1 VELAMQLRNVLPKT
15 LFGRMLSI
23 ILVPMIFVQIITV
36 FIFYER
42 HWDTVTRHM
51 AGNLA
56 AEITILVDQIG
67 TQPNDEQIETVRRMG
82 WLYFGFPIQFDTE
95 TPWAGRNQAQP
106 ENFAEEMLRRE
117 LQGRMSKEWRTNVT
131 ADPNLIFVDVRLET
145 GTLRV
150 YASRKRIFSSTSWT
164 FIGWTVGSSILM
176 FAVALLFM
184 RGQVRPILRLANAAR
199 QLGLGRTAPDYR
211 LEGAREV
218 RLAGRAFQAMR
229 HRIMRQLNE
238 RTEML
243 AGVSHD
249 LRTPLTRIRLQLAL
263 MMESE
268 DVDAIRADLSEMED
282 MIDAYLSFAAG
293 EGEEPSQETRID
305 SMLERLVRQTAKTH
319 KYDISFKMPDEELP
333 AFLVRQKAIGRAFQN
348 VISNALAYSTKTEIS
363 LSYRNDEVTIFF
375 DDNGAGIPLE
385 RRADAIRPFIRLE
398 ESRNRKTGGTG
409 LGLSITSDIVLGHG
423 GELTLGDAPLGGLRV
438 AIKLPV

>member
-1 VELAMQLRNVLPKT
+1 MQLRNYLPKT

-23 ILVPMIFVQIITV
+23 ILVPMILVQVITV

-51 AGNLA
+51 ASQLA
-56 AEITILVDQIG
+56 AEIGLLADRLGSNPDKATIDLIQS
-67 TQPNDEQIETVRRMG
+67 TG
-82 WLYFGFPIQFDTE
+82 WKYFSFPIQYNPDGVFVGSNE
-95 TPWAGRNQAQP
+95 GQP
-106 ENFAEEMLRRE
+106 ENYAETMLRFE
-117 LQGRMSKEWRTNVT
+117 LNRRLTQEWHADLVS
-131 ADPNLIFVDVRLET
+131 DPNLVFVDLKLDNGVIRI
-145 GTLRV
+145 

-164 FIGWTVGSSILM
+164 FFGWTLGSSILL

-184 RGQVRPILRLANAAR
+184 RGQVQPILRLANAAR
-199 QLGLGRTAPDYR
+199 ALGLGRQAQDYR

-263 MMESE
+263 MGETE
-268 DVDAIRADLSEMED
+268 DAKAIRADLVEMEE

-293 EGEEPSQETRID
+293 EGEEPTEDTD
-305 SMLERLVRQTAKTH
+305 LPKMLERIIATTRHAHGFEIT
-319 KYDISFKMPDEELP
+319 FKPPSLAIP
-333 AFLVRQKAIGRAFQN
+333 IFPLRRKAIRRAIEN
-348 VISNALAYSTKTEIS
+348 VIANAIAFSSLAEIS
-363 LSYRNDEVTIFF
+363 VNYRNDEVTIIVE
-375 DDNGAGIPLE
+375 DNGAGIPAE
-385 RRADAIRPFIRLE
+385 RRADALRPFVRLE
-398 ESRNRKTGGTG
+398 TSRNRRTGGTG
-409 LGLSITSDIVLGHG
+409 LGLSITNDIILGHG
-423 GELTLGDAPLGGLRV
+423 GELTLDDSPLGGLRV
-438 AIKLPV
+438 IMKLPV

>member
-1 VELAMQLRNVLPKT
+1 MQLRNVLPKT

-51 AGNLA
+51 ASNLS
-56 AEITILVDQIG
+56 AEISLLVAQLG
-67 TQPNDEQIETVRRMG
+67 PAPTPERIEVVKKTG
-82 WLYFGFPIQFDTE
+82 WDFFGFPIQFDPKAE
-95 TPWAGRNQAQP
+95 WAGRNHAVP
-106 ENFAEEMLRRE
+106 DSFAEEMLRRE
-117 LQGRMSKEWRTNVT
+117 LGTRLTREWRTNVD
-131 ADPNLIFVDVRLET
+131 ADPNLIFVDVQFDN
-145 GTLRV
+145 GVLRI

-199 QLGLGRTAPDYR
+199 QLGLGRPAPDYR
-211 LEGAREV
+211 LEGAKEV

-263 MMESE
+263 MKQSE
-268 DVDAIRADLSEMED
+268 DTEAIRTDLAEMED

-293 EGEEPSQETRID
+293 EGEEAPQETQIEA
-305 SMLERLVRQTAKTH
+305 MLERLVRQAAKAH
-319 KYDISFKMPDEELP
+319 GYDISLTLPDDDIP
-333 AFLVRQKAIGRAFQN
+333 PFPVRQKAIQRAFEN

-363 LSYRNDEVTIFF
+363 LRFRNDEVTIFF
-375 DDNGAGIPLE
+375 DDNGAGIPPE

-423 GELTLGDAPLGGLRV
+423 GELVLADSPLGGLRV

>member
-1 VELAMQLRNVLPKT
+1 MQLRDYLPKT

-23 ILVPMIFVQIITV
+23 ILVPMILVQVITI

-51 AGNLA
+51 ASQLA
-56 AEITILVDQIG
+56 AEIGLLADRLGSSPNKATIDLIQS
-67 TQPNDEQIETVRRMG
+67 TG
-82 WLYFGFPIQFDTE
+82 WQYFSFPVQHNPDSVF
-95 TPWAGRNQAQP
+95 PGRNDGQP
-106 ENFAEEMLRRE
+106 ESYAEEMLRIE
-117 LQGRMSKEWRTNVT
+117 LGRRITQDWYVDLVS
-131 ADPNLIFVDVRLET
+131 DPNLIFVDLKLDIGV
-145 GTLRV
+145 LRI

-164 FIGWTVGSSILM
+164 FFGWTLGSSILL

-184 RGQVRPILRLANAAR
+184 RGQVQPILRLANAAR
-199 QLGLGRTAPDYR
+199 ALGLGRQAQDYR

-263 MMESE
+263 MGDTE
-268 DVDAIRADLSEMED
+268 DAHAIRADLVEMEE

-293 EGEEPSQETRID
+293 EGEEPTEDTDLQK
-305 SMLERLVRQTAKTH
+305 MLERITAQTRNAHGFDVTLTPPSPP
-319 KYDISFKMPDEELP
+319 IPIFPL
-333 AFLVRQKAIGRAFQN
+333 RRKAMRRAVEN
-348 VISNALAYSTKTEIS
+348 VISNAIAFSSRAEIS
-363 LSYRNDEVTIFF
+363 VRYRNDEVTVTI
-375 DDNGAGIPLE
+375 DDNGAGIPVE
-385 RRADAIRPFIRLE
+385 RRADALRPFVRLE
-398 ESRNRKTGGTG
+398 TSRNRQTGGTG
-409 LGLSITSDIVLGHG
+409 LGLSITNDIILGHG
-423 GELTLGDAPLGGLRV
+423 GELTLDDSPLGGLRV
-438 AIKLPV
+438 IMKLPV

>member
-1 VELAMQLRNVLPKT
+1 MQIRNYLPKT

-23 ILVPMIFVQIITV
+23 ILVPMILVQVITV

-51 AGNLA
+51 ASQLA
-56 AEITILVDQIG
+56 SDISLLADRLG
-67 TQPNDEQIETVRRMG
+67 SAPNDKTIEVIQDTG
-82 WLYFGFPIQFDTE
+82 WQYFSFPIQFDKGME
-95 TPWAGRNQAQP
+95 WPGSNQSAP
-106 ENFAEEMLRRE
+106 ESYAEEMLRRE
-117 LQGRMSKEWRTNVT
+117 LAKRISQDWHVNLTS
-131 ADPNLIFVDVRLET
+131 DPNLIYVDLRLDN
-145 GTLRV
+145 GVIRI

-164 FIGWTVGSSILM
+164 FFGWTLGSSILL
-176 FAVALLFM
+176 FATALLFL
-184 RGQVRPILRLANAAR
+184 RGQVQPILRLANAAR
-199 QLGLGRTAPDYR
+199 ALGLGRQAPDYR

-263 MMESE
+263 MENNDDS
-268 DVDAIRADLSEMED
+268 DAIRSDLAEMEE

-293 EGEEPSQETRID
+293 EGEEPTEDTDVQALLGRMITQTRNAHVFDIVFTPP
-305 SMLERLVRQTAKTH
+305 STA
-319 KYDISFKMPDEELP
+319 LP
-333 AFLVRQKAIGRAFQN
+333 VFPLRRKAIRRAFEN
-348 VISNALAYSTKTEIS
+348 IISNALAYSTKTEVS
-363 LSYRNDEVTIFF
+363 ARYRNDEITIIF
-375 DDNGAGIPLE
+375 DDNGAGIPAE
-385 RRADAIRPFIRLE
+385 RRDDAIRPFVRLE
-398 ESRNRKTGGTG
+398 TSRNRQTGGTG

-423 GELTLGDAPLGGLRV
+423 GELTLDDSPLGGLRV
-438 AIKLPV
+438 IIKLPV

>member
-1 VELAMQLRNVLPKT
+1 MQLRDYLPKT

-23 ILVPMIFVQIITV
+23 ILVPMILVQVITI

-51 AGNLA
+51 ASQLA
-56 AEITILVDQIG
+56 AEIGLLADRLGSSPDKATIDLIQ
-67 TQPNDEQIETVRRMG
+67 TTG
-82 WLYFGFPIQFDTE
+82 WQYFSFPVQHNPDGVF
-95 TPWAGRNQAQP
+95 PGRNDGQP
-106 ENFAEEMLRRE
+106 ESYAEEMLRIE
-117 LQGRMSKEWRTNVT
+117 LGRRITQDWYVDLVS
-131 ADPNLIFVDVRLET
+131 DPNLIFVDLKLDIGV
-145 GTLRV
+145 LRI

-164 FIGWTVGSSILM
+164 FFGWTLGSSILL

-184 RGQVRPILRLANAAR
+184 RGQVQPILRLANAAR
-199 QLGLGRTAPDYR
+199 ALGLGRQAQDYR

-263 MMESE
+263 MGDTE
-268 DVDAIRADLSEMED
+268 DAHAIRADLVEMEE

-293 EGEEPSQETRID
+293 EGGEPTEDTDLQK
-305 SMLERLVRQTAKTH
+305 MLERITAQTRNAHGFDVTLTPPSPP
-319 KYDISFKMPDEELP
+319 IPIFPL
-333 AFLVRQKAIGRAFQN
+333 RRKAMRRAVEN
-348 VISNALAYSTKTEIS
+348 VISNAIAFSSRAEIS
-363 LSYRNDEVTIFF
+363 VRYRNDEVTVTI
-375 DDNGAGIPLE
+375 DDNGAGIPVE
-385 RRADAIRPFIRLE
+385 RRADALRPFVRLE
-398 ESRNRKTGGTG
+398 TSRNRQTGGTG
-409 LGLSITSDIVLGHG
+409 LGLSITNDIILGHG
-423 GELTLGDAPLGGLRV
+423 GELTLDDSPLGGLRV
-438 AIKLPV
+438 IMKLPV

>member
-1 VELAMQLRNVLPKT
+1 MQLRNYLPKT

-23 ILVPMIFVQIITV
+23 VLVPMIMVQVITV
-36 FIFYER
+36 FIFYDR

-51 AGNLA
+51 ASQLA
-56 AEITILVDQIG
+56 SDISLLADRAGKSPDAATIELIQ
-67 TQPNDEQIETVRRMG
+67 ETG
-82 WLYFGFPIQFDTE
+82 WRYFSFPIQHQPDE
-95 TPWAGRNQAQP
+95 KWTPPEASPNQSY
-106 ENFAEEMLRRE
+106 AEQMLQRE
-117 LQGRMSKEWRTNVT
+117 LEKRLTSDWKVNLDS
-131 ADPNLIFVDVRLET
+131 DPNLIYVDLELDN
-145 GTLRV
+145 GYLRI

-164 FIGWTVGSSILM
+164 FFGWTLGSSILLFTTAM
-176 FAVALLFM
+176 LFM

-199 QLGLGRTAPDYR
+199 ELGLGRQAADYQ

-263 MMESE
+263 MANNE
-268 DVDAIRADLSEMED
+268 DAEAMRSDLAEMEE

-293 EGEEPSQETRID
+293 EGDEPTEDTDVQT
-305 SMLERLVRQTAKTH
+305 MLERIAKQTRGAHHFDVVFTPP
-319 KYDISFKMPDEELP
+319 STALP
-333 AFLVRQKAIGRAFQN
+333 IFPLRRKGIRRAFEN
-348 VISNALAYSTKTEIS
+348 IISNALAYATKAEIS
-363 LSYRNDEVTIFF
+363 ARYRNDEVTIWF
-375 DDNGAGIPLE
+375 DDNGAGIPAE
-385 RRADAIRPFIRLE
+385 RRADALRPFVRLE
-398 ESRNRKTGGTG
+398 ASRNRQTGGTG

-423 GELTLGDAPLGGLRV
+423 GELILDNSPLGGLRV
-438 AIKLPV
+438 TIKLPV